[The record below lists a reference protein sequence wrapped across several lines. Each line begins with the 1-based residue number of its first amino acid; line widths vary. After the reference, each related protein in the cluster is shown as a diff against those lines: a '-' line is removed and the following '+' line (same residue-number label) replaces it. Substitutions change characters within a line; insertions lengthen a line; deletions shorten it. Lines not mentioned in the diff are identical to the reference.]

1 MSTRTNATLPLAGIR
16 VLDMSQVI
24 AGPYCCMLLGDMG
37 ADVVKV
43 EPPDVGDQS
52 RSWGFPM
59 KGSDNTG
66 FMALNRNKRSI
77 VLDLKKTADR
87 DVLSRL
93 IDTADVLV
101 ENGRPGVA
109 KRLGYGYP
117 AASARNPRLIYA
129 SISGFGQSGPWAER
143 PGFDLIAQAMSGMMS
158 VTGYPDEPPAKCGV
172 PVADLGAAMYAVY
185 AILSAV
191 IGRATSGQGQHI
203 DASLFEAALGFSIWE
218 ASEYWATGAAPGPI
232 GTASRMSAPY
242 QAFRTADGYIAIGA
256 GNDRLWKMLCDA
268 IGRPELVNDARFTN
282 NIGRLANLPA
292 LIKELEQAF
301 TQQSTA
307 EWVERLLAAG
317 VPAGPILDYG
327 EALESEHTRE
337 RGMVMEMQ
345 HPMEGPIRALGYP
358 VKLSAIQQQLRYP
371 PPRLGQHTDEILAE
385 LGLKPTAHKPL
396 PGVNHDRR

>member
-1 MSTRTNATLPLAGIR
+1 MSRENQPMQPLAGIR

-43 EPPDVGDQS
+43 EPPDGDQS
-52 RSWGFPM
+52 RGWGFRM
-59 KGSDNTG
+59 RGADNTG

-77 VLDLKKTADR
+77 VLNLKNTADR

-93 IDTADVLV
+93 IESADVLV

-109 KRLGYGYP
+109 GRLGYGYP

-129 SISGFGQSGPWAER
+129 SISGYGQSGPWAER

-158 VTGYPDEPPAKCGV
+158 VTGYPGGPPAKCGV

-191 IGRATSGQGQHI
+191 IGRGTSGNGQHI

-218 ASEYWATGAAPGPI
+218 ASEYWATGTPPGPI

-242 QAFRTADGYIAIGA
+242 QALRTAEGYVAIGA
-256 GNDRLWKMLCDA
+256 GNDRLWKALCDLL
-268 IGRPELVNDARFTN
+268 GREDLLDDPRFGDN
-282 NIGRLANLPA
+282 VGRLANLPA
-292 LIKELEQAF
+292 LIEQLEISF
-301 TQQSTA
+301 VRRTTS
-307 EWVERLLAAG
+307 EWVELLLAAG
-317 VPAGPILDYG
+317 IPAGPIHNYG
-327 EALESEHTRE
+327 EALESEHARK
-337 RGMVMEMQ
+337 RGMVMDMQ
-345 HPMEGPIRALGYP
+345 HPVEGNIRALGYP
-358 VKLSAIQQQLRYP
+358 VKLSETPQQLRHP
-371 PPRLGQHTDEILAE
+371 PPLLGQHTDEILAE
-385 LGLKPTAHKPL
+385 LGLKPPASQPSASES
-396 PGVNHDRR
+396 